1 MPHWRP
7 KVFRR
12 CWTIRWMGHICRQFV
27 GTLAKPREKL
37 RPLLELR
44 CEKLKNGYNFLH
56 VFLSNFTWR
65 NLLQQQQDNHNQ
77 FPVPFGVTAISGPT
91 ASTGFGPKM
100 ATAAKSPTDG
110 TKGWMSRST
119 ESPNDPQE
127 LHDSWCLKW
136 LNRDWFEIALAMILL
151 PLRCNIEDRTY
162 QSHRFSVAKAVE
174 IIGRFMRGCLARRRL
189 LLRSSS
195 SVCTYRESF
204 AWQSMECAAWRI
216 TILQLRIQILTCFWK
231 TSSNLNL

>member
-7 KVFRR
+7 KVFRK

-37 RPLLELR
+37 RPLPELR
-44 CEKLKNGYNFLH
+44 CEKLNWKTATIVSSLWC
-56 VFLSNFTWR
+56 LSNFTWR
-65 NLLQQQQDNHNQ
+65 NLLQQQQDNKTTTTNSRCLLGSLLSA
-77 FPVPFGVTAISGPT
+77 VSGPT

-127 LHDSWCLKW
+127 LHDSWCLKC

-151 PLRCNIEDRTY
+151 ATKMQHQALKISPIKVIVFL
-162 QSHRFSVAKAVE
+162 
-174 IIGRFMRGCLARRRL
+174 
-189 LLRSSS
+189 
-195 SVCTYRESF
+195 
-204 AWQSMECAAWRI
+204 
-216 TILQLRIQILTCFWK
+216 
-231 TSSNLNL
+231 